1 MKNQKDPIPHK
12 ATHPGTLILDE
23 IKFRGLSQVDL
34 AARMGVQKSLLNELI
49 KGKRAINAELA
60 LLLDEILEISAEYW
74 MKLQAQ
80 YELDQARIQQKT
92 IERLAHAANWN
103 QHSST
108 PPQ

>member
-1 MKNQKDPIPHK
+1 MENQKDLTPFK

-23 IKFRGLSQVDL
+23 IKFRGVSQVDL

-49 KGKRAINAELA
+49 KGKRAVNAELA
-60 LLLDEILEISAEYW
+60 LLLDAILAIPAEYW

-103 QHSST
+103 KHTST